1 VVTHALDRHLALAG
15 FMGAGKTTLG
25 RAAAERLGRPF
36 VDVDEEIERR
46 TGATIVE
53 LFEDRGEGG
62 FRTVEEEI
70 CVEVL
75 AAAQPHVVALGGGS
89 VLSDATRR
97 TLSERA
103 LTVLLEVEPDE
114 AWQRVA
120 RSDRPL
126 AQGHE
131 EFRRRFDERV
141 PVYDA
146 VADARARDEDGIL
159 LAAGGVRVQLGALEL
174 LGSLVPGDGPVEL
187 VADAHV
193 AGIHGMDAQL
203 ALAGRLRATHE
214 VPDGEEAKELAAVER
229 LWRMLRVGRDGA
241 VVALGGGCTTDAA
254 GFAAAT
260 YLRGVSW
267 TAVPTTLVGQVDAA
281 IGGKTAIDLPEGKN
295 LVGAF
300 HWPDRVVVDPALLET
315 LPERELRQG
324 RAELLKTSLLA
335 GRELDVRGAAA
346 FKTVVCLRD
355 PHERGPRAML
365 NLGHTFAH
373 ALEAAS
379 GYALP
384 HGDAVALGL
393 LAALR
398 LSGNDAAVRTVEQTL
413 GPTPVRVDRDVAWTA
428 LNRDKKRAADRV
440 RLVLL
445 PRDGEPEWG
454 VELPEADVRR
464 ELDRLIAG

>member
-1 VVTHALDRHLALAG
+1 
-15 FMGAGKTTLG
+15 MGAGKTTLG
-25 RAAAERLGRPF
+25 RAVADRLGRPF

-46 TGATIVE
+46 TGSTIVE
-53 LFEDRGEGG
+53 LFDRRGEGA
-62 FRTVEEEI
+62 FRSVEEEL
-70 CVEVL
+70 CAEVL
-75 AAAQPHVVALGGGS
+75 ALAQPHVIALGGGS
-89 VLSDATRR
+89 VLSDATRAA
-97 TLSERA
+97 LAARA

-114 AWQRVA
+114 AWRRVGGGG
-120 RSDRPL
+120 RPL
-126 AQGHE
+126 AQGE
-131 EFRRRFDERV
+131 DEFRRRFDERV

-146 VADARARDEDGIL
+146 VADARARDEDGAV
-159 LAAGGVRVQLGALEL
+159 LAAGGVHVQLGSLEL

-187 VADAHV
+187 VADGHV

-214 VPDGEEAKELAAVER
+214 VPSGEEAKELSAVER
-229 LWRMLRVGRDGA
+229 LWRAFRVGRDGA
-241 VVALGGGCTTDAA
+241 IVAMGGGSTTDAA
-254 GFAAAT
+254 GFAAAA

-295 LVGAF
+295 LAGAF

-346 FKTVVCLRD
+346 FKTAVCLRD
-355 PHERGPRAML
+355 PRERGPRAML

-379 GYALP
+379 SYALP
-384 HGDAVALGL
+384 HGEAVALGL

-398 LSGNDAAVRTVEQTL
+398 LSGNDAAARTVEQTL
-413 GPTPVRVDRDVAWTA
+413 TPTPVRVDRDVAWTA
-428 LNRDKKRAADRV
+428 LNRDKKRAGDRV

-445 PRDGEPEWG
+445 PRNGEPEWG
-454 VELPEADVRR
+454 IELPDADVRR

>member
-1 VVTHALDRHLALAG
+1 
-15 FMGAGKTTLG
+15 MGAGKTTLG
-25 RAAAERLGRPF
+25 RAVADRLGRPF

-46 TGATIVE
+46 TGSTIVE
-53 LFEDRGEGG
+53 LFDRRGEGA
-62 FRTVEEEI
+62 FRTVEEEL
-70 CVEVL
+70 CAEVL
-75 AAAQPHVVALGGGS
+75 ALAQPHVIALGGGS
-89 VLSDATRR
+89 VLSDATRAA
-97 TLSERA
+97 LAARA

-114 AWQRVA
+114 AWRRVGGGG
-120 RSDRPL
+120 RPL
-126 AQGHE
+126 AQGE
-131 EFRRRFDERV
+131 DEFRRRFDERV

-146 VADARARDEDGIL
+146 VADARARDEDGAV
-159 LAAGGVRVQLGALEL
+159 LAAGGVHVQLGSLEL

-187 VADAHV
+187 VADGHV

-214 VPDGEEAKELAAVER
+214 VPSGEEAKELSAVDR
-229 LWRMLRVGRDGA
+229 LWRAFRVGRDGA
-241 VVALGGGCTTDAA
+241 IVAMGGGSTTDAA

-295 LVGAF
+295 LAGAF

-346 FKTVVCLRD
+346 FKTAVCLRD
-355 PHERGPRAML
+355 PRERGPRAML

-379 GYALP
+379 SYALP
-384 HGDAVALGL
+384 HGEAVALGL

-398 LSGNDAAVRTVEQTL
+398 LSGNDAAARTVEQTL
-413 GPTPVRVDRDVAWTA
+413 TPTPVRVDRDVAWTA
-428 LNRDKKRAADRV
+428 LNRDKKRAGDRV

-445 PRDGEPEWG
+445 PRNGEPEWSI
-454 VELPEADVRR
+454 ELPDADVRR

>member
-1 VVTHALDRHLALAG
+1 
-15 FMGAGKTTLG
+15 MGAGKTTLG
-25 RAAAERLGRPF
+25 RAVADRLGRPF

-46 TGATIVE
+46 TGSTIVE
-53 LFEDRGEGG
+53 LFDRRGEGA
-62 FRTVEEEI
+62 FRSVEEEL
-70 CVEVL
+70 CAEVL
-75 AAAQPHVVALGGGS
+75 ALAQPHVIALGGGS
-89 VLSDATRR
+89 VLSDATRAA
-97 TLSERA
+97 LAARA

-114 AWQRVA
+114 AWRRVGGGG
-120 RSDRPL
+120 RPL
-126 AQGHE
+126 AQGE
-131 EFRRRFDERV
+131 DEFRRRFDERV

-146 VADARARDEDGIL
+146 VADARARDEDGAV
-159 LAAGGVRVQLGALEL
+159 LAAGGVHVQLGSLEL

-187 VADAHV
+187 VADGHV

-214 VPDGEEAKELAAVER
+214 VPSGEEAKELSAVDR
-229 LWRMLRVGRDGA
+229 LWRAFRVGRDGGI
-241 VVALGGGCTTDAA
+241 VAMGGGSTTDAA

-295 LVGAF
+295 LAGAF

-346 FKTVVCLRD
+346 FKTAVCLRD
-355 PHERGPRAML
+355 PRERGPRAML

-379 GYALP
+379 SYALP
-384 HGDAVALGL
+384 HGEAVALGL

-398 LSGNDAAVRTVEQTL
+398 LSGNDAAARTVEQTL
-413 GPTPVRVDRDVAWTA
+413 TPTPVRVDRDVAWTA
-428 LNRDKKRAADRV
+428 LNRDKKRAGDRV

-445 PRDGEPEWG
+445 PRNGEPEWG
-454 VELPEADVRR
+454 IELPDADVRR

>member
-1 VVTHALDRHLALAG
+1 
-15 FMGAGKTTLG
+15 MGAGKTTLG
-25 RAAAERLGRPF
+25 RAVADRLGRPF

-46 TGATIVE
+46 TGSTIVE
-53 LFEDRGEGG
+53 LFDRRGEGA
-62 FRTVEEEI
+62 FRTVEEEL
-70 CVEVL
+70 CAEVL
-75 AAAQPHVVALGGGS
+75 ALAQPHVIALGGGS
-89 VLSDATRR
+89 VLSDATRAA
-97 TLSERA
+97 LAARA

-114 AWQRVA
+114 AWRRVGGG
-120 RSDRPL
+120 RPL
-126 AQGHE
+126 AQGE
-131 EFRRRFDERV
+131 DEFRRRFDERV

-146 VADARARDEDGIL
+146 VADARARDEDGAV
-159 LAAGGVRVQLGALEL
+159 LAAGGVHVQLGSLEL

-187 VADAHV
+187 VADGHV

-214 VPDGEEAKELAAVER
+214 VPSGEEAKELSAVER
-229 LWRMLRVGRDGA
+229 LWRAFRVGRDGA
-241 VVALGGGCTTDAA
+241 IVAMGGGSTTDAA
-254 GFAAAT
+254 GFAAAA

-295 LVGAF
+295 LAGAF

-346 FKTVVCLRD
+346 FKTAVCLRD
-355 PHERGPRAML
+355 PRERGPRAML

-379 GYALP
+379 SYALP
-384 HGDAVALGL
+384 HGEAVALGL

-398 LSGNDAAVRTVEQTL
+398 LSGNDAAARTVEQTL
-413 GPTPVRVDRDVAWTA
+413 TPTPVRVDRDVAWTA
-428 LNRDKKRAADRV
+428 LNRDKKRAGDRV

-445 PRDGEPEWG
+445 PRNGEPEWSI
-454 VELPEADVRR
+454 ELPDADVRR

>member
-1 VVTHALDRHLALAG
+1 
-15 FMGAGKTTLG
+15 MGAGKTTLG
-25 RAAAERLGRPF
+25 RAVADRLGRPF

-46 TGATIVE
+46 TGSTIVE
-53 LFEDRGEGG
+53 LFDRRGEGA
-62 FRTVEEEI
+62 FRSVEEEL
-70 CVEVL
+70 CAEVL
-75 AAAQPHVVALGGGS
+75 ALAQPHVIALGGGS
-89 VLSDATRR
+89 VLSDATRAA
-97 TLSERA
+97 LAARA

-114 AWQRVA
+114 AWRRVGGGG
-120 RSDRPL
+120 RPL
-126 AQGHE
+126 AQGE
-131 EFRRRFDERV
+131 DEFRRRFDERV

-146 VADARARDEDGIL
+146 VADARARDEDGAV
-159 LAAGGVRVQLGALEL
+159 LAAGGVHVQLGSLEL

-187 VADAHV
+187 VADGHV

-214 VPDGEEAKELAAVER
+214 VPSGEEAKELSAVDR
-229 LWRMLRVGRDGA
+229 LWRAFRVGRDGA
-241 VVALGGGCTTDAA
+241 IVAMGGGSTTDAA

-295 LVGAF
+295 LAGAF

-346 FKTVVCLRD
+346 FKTAVCLRD
-355 PHERGPRAML
+355 PRERGPRAML

-379 GYALP
+379 SYALP
-384 HGDAVALGL
+384 HGEAVALGL

-398 LSGNDAAVRTVEQTL
+398 LSGNDAAARTVEQTL
-413 GPTPVRVDRDVAWTA
+413 TPTPVRVDRDVAWTA
-428 LNRDKKRAADRV
+428 LNRDKKRAGDRV

-445 PRDGEPEWG
+445 PRNGEPEWG
-454 VELPEADVRR
+454 IELPDADVRR